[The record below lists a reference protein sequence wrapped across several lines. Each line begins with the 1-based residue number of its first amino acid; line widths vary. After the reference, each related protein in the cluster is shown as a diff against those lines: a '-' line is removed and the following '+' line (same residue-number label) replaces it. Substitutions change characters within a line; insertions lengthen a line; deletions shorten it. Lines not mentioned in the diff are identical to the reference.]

1 MITAFV
7 HISADPATIAPLGR
21 ALAGIDGI
29 AEVYSVT
36 GDDDLLAI
44 VRVNDHERVA
54 RIVTEHIGALD
65 GVLATRT
72 SIAFRQY
79 DPTDVSF

>member
-1 MITAFV
+1 VITAFV
-7 HISADPATIAPLGR
+7 HISAEPAAIPTLGH
-21 ALAGIDGI
+21 ALARIDGVT
-29 AEVYSVT
+29 EVYSVT

-54 RIVTEHIGALD
+54 QIVTEHVGALD

-72 SIAFRQY
+72 AIAFRQY
-79 DPTDVSF
+79 DPADVSF